1 MSTFAQKLR
10 TVTLGTVHDLLDK
23 AIDLNSPSAL
33 RQHVRD
39 IEHALDK
46 MRDNAAV
53 QAGQVRTLDRE
64 IGDTRSRV
72 ATDKAVIE
80 RILEGQSPVKE
91 ELARAKA
98 IAVIRLEK
106 QASDLEDQAQL
117 QRQTSTAIDQAVADL
132 AARHEK
138 SIARLRDL
146 ERLDRDSKAKEQAAH
161 SLRSAEAMLT
171 GGAEIGVDDIERK
184 VRARNDVANE
194 ALQRALGSLSPTVD
208 EGMASAVDDLLSELR
223 PKALTA

>member
-1 MSTFAQKLR
+1 MSTFAKKLR

-46 MRDNAAV
+46 MRDDAAM
-53 QAGQVRTLDRE
+53 QAGHLRTLDRE
-64 IGDTRSRV
+64 VGDARSRV
-72 ATDKAVIE
+72 STDKAVIE
-80 RILEGQSPVKE
+80 KILAGQSPVKE

-98 IAVIRLEK
+98 IAVVRLDK
-106 QASDLEDQAQL
+106 QAADLEGQAQL
-117 QRQTSTAIDQAVADL
+117 HRQNSAAVDQAVADL
-132 AARHEK
+132 AARHEE
-138 SIARLRDL
+138 SLARLREL
-146 ERLDRDSKAKEQAAH
+146 ERLDRDSKAKEQAAN

-171 GGAEIGVDDIERK
+171 GGAGVAVDDIERT

-194 ALQRALGSLSPTVD
+194 AFQRALGSVSPTVD
-208 EGMASAVDDLLSELR
+208 EGTASAVDDLLSELR